1 MHKKTDND
9 CIAALDQGTTST
21 RCILFGREG
30 LPVVSHSGGP
40 AAHQQEHAQIYPH
53 PGWVEHDA
61 NEIWFCAQN
70 VIREAMEKAF
80 STSSARPAA
89 IGITNQ
95 RETVVVWDR
104 KTGEPVY
111 NAIVWQCMRTQDFCA
126 EWSKMKGWEQSA
138 VGCGKAKDKTGLL
151 VNNYFSGTKLRW
163 ILENVEG
170 AKDKA
175 HRGNLLFGTIDT
187 WLLWNLTG
195 GVKGGIHATD
205 VTNASRTLLM
215 NIKTLDWDEEMLD
228 FLGIPVSMLPQ
239 IEPSSHVY
247 GMTAKTAAFEGGIP
261 VSGILGDQQ
270 AALFGQACF
279 DPGMVKNTY
288 GTGLFMLLNTGDVCA
303 SSQNGLLTT
312 PAYSL
317 EKGHCVYALEGS
329 VAMGGATVQWLRD
342 NLRMIDS
349 AEDSE
354 YFANKAKD
362 SAGVYFVPAFSG
374 LFAPYWDMSARGAIV
389 GLTRYVRKEQL
400 VYAALE
406 SICYQT
412 RDVLEAMQKD
422 SNVHVSEMKVDGGA
436 VANDTLMQM
445 QADIAGSGVV
455 RPMFK
460 ETTALGAAY
469 AAGLAV
475 GFWDSLDT
483 LRGLWKKDRTFSPAI
498 TPEEREAK
506 YKNWRKAIEKS
517 RGWLEEES

>member
-1 MHKKTDND
+1 MGKK
-9 CIAALDQGTTST
+9 CIVALDQGTTST
-21 RCILFGREG
+21 RCILFDEAGA
-30 LPVVSHSGGP
+30 PV
-40 AAHQQEHAQIYPH
+40 ATHQQEHAQICPR

-70 VIREAMEKAF
+70 VIREAMVTAP
-80 STSSARPAA
+80 SVTPAA

-104 KTGEPVY
+104 KTGEPVC
-111 NAIVWQCMRTQDFCA
+111 NAIVRQCMRTQDFCA
-126 EWSKMKGWEQSA
+126 EWQKTKGWEQTPT
-138 VGCGKAKDKTGLL
+138 GNGKVKDKTGLL
-151 VNNYFSGTKLRW
+151 ISNYFSGTKLRW

-170 AKDKA
+170 ARDKA
-175 HRGNLLFGTIDT
+175 HRGDLLFGTIDT

-195 GVKGGIHATD
+195 GVRGGIHVTD

-215 NIKTLDWDEEMLD
+215 NIKTLTWDEEMLD
-228 FLGIPVSMLPQ
+228 FLGIPVSMLPR
-239 IEPSSHVY
+239 IEPSSCVY
-247 GMTAKTAAFEGGIP
+247 GTTAKNAAFEAGIP
-261 VSGILGDQQ
+261 ISGILGDQQ

-279 DPGMVKNTY
+279 EPGMLKNTY

-317 EKGHCVYALEGS
+317 KRGSCVYALEGS

-342 NLRMIDS
+342 NLRVIDT

-354 YFANKAKD
+354 YFANKAGD
-362 SAGVYFVPAFSG
+362 SGGVYFVPAFSG
-374 LFAPYWDMSARGAIV
+374 LFAPYWDMSARGTIV
-389 GLTRYVRKEQL
+389 GLTRYVRKEHL
-400 VYAALE
+400 VCAALE

-422 SNVHVSEMKVDGGA
+422 SNIHVSAMKVDGGA
-436 VANDTLMQM
+436 VGNDTLMRM
-445 QADIAGSGVV
+445 QADIAGCDVV
-455 RPMFK
+455 RPLFR

-475 GFWDSLDT
+475 GFWDSLDM
-483 LRGLWKKDRTFSPAI
+483 LGALWKKDRAFSPTI
-498 TPEEREAK
+498 TPEERETK
-506 YKNWRKAIEKS
+506 YRRWQKAIEKS
-517 RGWLEEES
+517 RGWTEGEKEGRGSEQK